1 MYSKTNALPMTT
13 MDKAGIG
20 ITIGVLAVVL
30 TIGVGLTTDVFEG
43 IPGIQEKSSTPV
55 IQEKPSIQ

>member
-1 MYSKTNALPMTT
+1 MTT

-30 TIGVGLTTDVFEG
+30 TIGVGFTTGVFEG
-43 IPGIQEKSSTPV
+43 IPGMQE
-55 IQEKPSIQ
+55 